1 MNHQVEL
8 RALVVYESMFG
19 NTATIARAVTEG
31 LEEGG
36 FAVTIL
42 DVHDVH
48 DVDSLDPSGFDLL
61 VVGGPTHA
69 FSLSRPATRQDAVR
83 QGAPATAAEGDGL
96 REWIATLP
104 PGHDHLLATFDTRA
118 TQVRHLPKA
127 ASRSAARLITRRG
140 FILVSRPT
148 GFLVTTLQG
157 GLVDGETQRA
167 LAWGRSLALETRHRL
182 VPVPTA

>member
-1 MNHQVEL
+1 MNQQVEL

-36 FAVTIL
+36 IAVTIL
-42 DVHDVH
+42 DVHDVA
-48 DVDSLDPSGFDLL
+48 SLDPSGFDLL

-140 FILVSRPT
+140 FVLASRPT

-157 GLVDGETQRA
+157 GLVAGETQRA
-167 LAWGRSLALETRHRL
+167 RAWGRSLALETRHRL